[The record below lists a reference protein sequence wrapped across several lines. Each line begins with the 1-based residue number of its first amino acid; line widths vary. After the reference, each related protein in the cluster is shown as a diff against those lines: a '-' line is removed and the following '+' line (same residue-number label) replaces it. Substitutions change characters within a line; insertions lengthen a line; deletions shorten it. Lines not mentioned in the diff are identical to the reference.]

1 MMFRKMVMFVYFS
14 FSSCETAILIAVT
27 SLYAILT
34 VLPFG
39 YPKFYQIFIKK
50 PLFSIR
56 LTFSL

>member
-1 MMFRKMVMFVYFS
+1 MVMFVYFS
-14 FSSCETAILIAVT
+14 FSSCETAIRIAVT